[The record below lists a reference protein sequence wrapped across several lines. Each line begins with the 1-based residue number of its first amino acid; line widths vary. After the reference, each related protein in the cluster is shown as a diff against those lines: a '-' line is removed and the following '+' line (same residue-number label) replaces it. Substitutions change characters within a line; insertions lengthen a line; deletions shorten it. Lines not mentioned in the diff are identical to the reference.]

1 MASAGKP
8 TLVSSEWLH
17 DQLKNNKGVSRSVR
31 ILDTTFDRYRKLDTY
46 KDCYLKEHVPTALF
60 FDLHKC
66 VQSTSE
72 IPRNLP
78 EANSFTEYVR
88 SLGVWPDTH
97 VIVYDRDDLVPA
109 FRTWWL
115 FRLYGHK
122 NVSILD
128 GGLEKWK
135 ANGYEI
141 ASDIPDVERSNFSI
155 NMNKTLLHSYEDMFD
170 NVAKSKNR
178 QIVDSRMKNDPKMID
193 LAIDGGIIP
202 NSKIV
207 SYTDLF
213 NEDQTMKSPP
223 MLKALFDVA
232 GVDTCSPM
240 VVTCN
245 TGMTACCVAAA
256 MHILGQDIPVYYGS
270 WTEWRQRAPEELKQ
284 RVNADD

>member
-115 FRLYGHK
+115 FR
-122 NVSILD
+122 
-128 GGLEKWK
+128 
-135 ANGYEI
+135 
-141 ASDIPDVERSNFSI
+141 RSNFSI